1 MLVALIAK
9 DKPGH
14 LETRK
19 ANREDHLAYMKETG
33 LARHA
38 GPLLDS
44 DGNMCGSLV
53 VLEVETMAQAE
64 EWAKNDPYNLAG
76 LFHSAELI
84 QWNKVI

>member
-19 ANREDHLAYMKETG
+19 ANRDDHLAYMKASG

-38 GPLLDS
+38 GPLLD
-44 DGNMCGSLV
+44 DNGDMCGSLV
-53 VLEVETMAQAE
+53 VLEVDTMEQATD
-64 EWAKNDPYNLAG
+64 WAKNDPYNVAG
-76 LFHSAELI
+76 LFESAELI

>member
-44 DGNMCGSLV
+44 DEYVWFACCVRSGHHGPGGRMGK
-53 VLEVETMAQAE
+53 E
-64 EWAKNDPYNLAG
+64 
-76 LFHSAELI
+76 
-84 QWNKVI
+84 

>member
-19 ANREDHLAYMKETG
+19 ANREKHLEYMKETG

-53 VLEVETMAQAE
+53 VLEVDTMTQAE
-64 EWAKNDPYNLAG
+64 EWAKNDPYNLAC
-76 LFHSAELI
+76 LFQSAELI
-84 QWNKVI
+84 QWNKLI

>member
-9 DKPGH
+9 DKPGY

-19 ANREDHLAYMKETG
+19 ANRDNHLAYMNTTG

-53 VLEVETMAQAE
+53 VLEVDTMKQAHD
-64 EWAKNDPYNLAG
+64 WAENDPYNIAG
-76 LFHSAELI
+76 LFESVELI

>member
-1 MLVALIAK
+1 MLVALIAR
-9 DKPGH
+9 DKPDH

-19 ANREDHLAYMKETG
+19 ANREDHLTYMKETG

-53 VLEVETMAQAE
+53 VLEVDTMAQAE
-64 EWAKNDPYNLAG
+64 EWAKNDPYNLTG
-76 LFHSAELI
+76 LFQSAELI

>member
-9 DKPGH
+9 DKLGH

-19 ANREDHLAYMKETG
+19 ENREDHLSYMKKTG

-44 DGNMCGSLV
+44 EGDMCGSLV
-53 VLEVETMAQAE
+53 VLEVDTVAQAE

-76 LFHSAELI
+76 LFESTELI